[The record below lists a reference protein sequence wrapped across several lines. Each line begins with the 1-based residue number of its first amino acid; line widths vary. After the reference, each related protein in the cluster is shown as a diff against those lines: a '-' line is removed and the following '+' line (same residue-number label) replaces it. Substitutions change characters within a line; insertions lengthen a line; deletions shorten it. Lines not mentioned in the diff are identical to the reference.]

1 MRRASSPPPSERDA
15 ECADLA
21 AALCRSEPG
30 AATRLVAAFARD
42 LAGWVAART
51 GRGAAFG
58 EEMAQEALVRAVRRP
73 RMAASHAELL
83 ARLRRMALHAAV
95 DRIRAEQARER
106 TLRAL
111 AERPDAAGGGRPA
124 AGEGAA
130 ADPRERLER
139 EALLMQLR
147 EEISRLDGESQAI
160 LRLRFGLG
168 APVAAVAALL
178 EAAPDA
184 VESRLRRVLAAL
196 RGRMGGDA

>member
-1 MRRASSPPPSERDA
+1 M
-15 ECADLA
+15 
-21 AALCRSEPG
+21 
-30 AATRLVAAFARD
+30 AAFARD

-58 EEMAQEALVRAVRRP
+58 EEMAQEALVRAVRRL

-111 AERPDAAGGGRPA
+111 AERPDAAGGGRAA

-147 EEISRLDGESQAI
+147 EEISRLDGESQAL